1 MRLTVL
7 GCGDAFGSGGRAN
20 TCYLIETP
28 RSTTALDFGATA
40 LVEMKRRG
48 FDPRRLDAIVL
59 SHLHGD
65 HFGGIPFLF
74 LDLQFDCQRKRPL
87 TIVGPVGTRE
97 RLLAAAEVFFP
108 GSSKIDWRFPLHI
121 VDLPCGEEHA
131 LADLRIVSHEVVHPS
146 GAPATGV
153 RIRAGDRLLAFS
165 GDTEWTDSLYAVA
178 RDADLFLCECYKPAG
193 APVYHMSFEHLDA
206 HRDRLRAR
214 RIMLT
219 HMSPAMLDRTDE
231 AVAKGYLVAH
241 DGLALDV

>member
-1 MRLTVL
+1 MRLTIL

-20 TCYLIETP
+20 TCYLLQTK
-28 RSTTALDFGATA
+28 RSTTALDFGATS

-74 LDLQFDCQRKRPL
+74 LDLQFDCQRKRPF

-97 RLLAAAEVFFP
+97 RLFAAAEVFFP
-108 GSSKIDWRFPLHI
+108 GTATMDWRFPLTI
-121 VDLPCGEEHA
+121 IDLPCGQEHA
-131 LADLRIVSHEVVHPS
+131 LADLSIVSHEVVHPS
-146 GAPATGV
+146 GAPSTGL
-153 RIRAGDRLLAFS
+153 RIRSGGRTLAFS
-165 GDTEWTDSLYAVA
+165 GDTEWTESLPTIA
-178 RDADLFLCECYKPAG
+178 RDADLFLCECYKPTG
-193 APVYHMSFEHLDA
+193 TPTYHMSLELLDA
-206 HRDRLRAR
+206 NRDRLGAK

-231 AVAKGYLVAH
+231 AVAKGLSRRA
-241 DGLALDV
+241 